1 MMGATHG
8 LLGAAIGAH
17 SPGLRTALG
26 GAVASHLLADVVPHA
41 HGPTFSPLLTL
52 GALAVVVRVAGLRS
66 LAALG
71 FVAAIA
77 PDIEHLPGGLG
88 WSELP
93 FTLFPSHWNRLH
105 GATTEEYWSQGALM
119 LAALVAV
126 VWGSRGG
133 GGGGGAS
140 PSAGPGTPEAAA

>member
-26 GAVASHLLADVVPHA
+26 GAVASHFLADVVPHA
-41 HGPTFSPLLTL
+41 HGPTLSPLLTL

-77 PDIEHLPGGLG
+77 PDIEHLPGDLG

-93 FTLFPSHWNRLH
+93 FRLFPSHWDSLH
-105 GATTEEYWSQGALM
+105 GATTDEYWSQGALM
-119 LAALVAV
+119 LVAIFAV
-126 VWGSRGG
+126 VWGSRRPPRSAGHDRHGG
-133 GGGGGAS
+133 GREDRGL
-140 PSAGPGTPEAAA
+140 

>member
-17 SPGLRTALG
+17 SPGLRTAPG
-26 GAVASHLLADVVPHA
+26 GAAAAHVLADVIPHA
-41 HGPTFSPLLTL
+41 HGPALSPLLTV
-52 GALAVVVRVAGLRS
+52 GALVVVVRVAGLRS

-71 FVAAIA
+71 FLAAIA
-77 PDIEHLPGGLG
+77 PDIEQLPGELG

-93 FTLFPSHWNRLH
+93 FKLFPSHWDSLH
-105 GATTEEYWSQGALM
+105 GATTDEYWSQGALM

-126 VWGSRGG
+126 VWGSRSEGRD
-133 GGGGGAS
+133 A
-140 PSAGPGTPEAAA
+140 PNAAE